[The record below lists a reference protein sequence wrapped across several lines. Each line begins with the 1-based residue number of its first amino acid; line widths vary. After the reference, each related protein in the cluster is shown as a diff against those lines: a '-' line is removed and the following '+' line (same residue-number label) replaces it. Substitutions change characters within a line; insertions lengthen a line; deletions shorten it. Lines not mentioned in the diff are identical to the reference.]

1 MYLIPVPAY
10 VIRSAIHN
18 RKVLKVAN
26 KACHKV
32 MGEGIKDTLR
42 TADSIGIINLK
53 FMKNYIKWYRP
64 FYIEN

>member
-32 MGEGIKDTLR
+32 MGEGIKDTLLKQNIKEIKKR
-42 TADSIGIINLK
+42 NPLLTDKNITRSKNL
-53 FMKNYIKWYRP
+53 
-64 FYIEN
+64 

>member
-10 VIRSAIHN
+10 VIRSVIHN

-26 KACHKV
+26 KVCHKV

-42 TADSIGIINLK
+42 TADSVGIINLK
-53 FMKNYIKWYRP
+53 FMKNYIKSLP
-64 FYIEN
+64 VKIN